1 MRPREHG
8 LCQGQDRSQGLGSSI
23 ASGCPCGPDGEKQNA
38 NTGSKYFFPQGTR
51 RNTAGTAPAPPKVQW
66 GLWTFS
72 KSGLKQE
79 WPCRNLLDLLGCC
92 RASSL
97 NFQMHLL

>member
-8 LCQGQDRSQGLGSSI
+8 LCQGQNRSQGLGSSI
-23 ASGCPCGPDGEKQNA
+23 ASGCPCGSDGEKQKA
-38 NTGSKYFFPQGTR
+38 NTGSKYFFPQGTGR
-51 RNTAGTAPAPPKVQW
+51 DTAGTAQAPLKVQR

-72 KSGLKQE
+72 MSGLKQG
-79 WPCRNLLDLLGCC
+79 WPCTNLLDLLGCC